1 MESIFGKAT
10 PTEPVPNFTRGD
22 IFKQGNLDKQ
32 SRYMKSWR
40 K

>member
-1 MESIFGKAT
+1 MEALFGSGK
-10 PTEPVPNFTRGD
+10 PVEEIPVVKQKD
-22 IFKQGNLDKQ
+22 ILKEGWLDKQ